1 MKKRQIPCKMR
12 SYSSQVNNNL
22 MKVTLYVMSD
32 GKNYNGSSFDLLSMN
47 DAEESIK
54 NTPILA
60 FLVQDEDG
68 NVVDF
73 DGHNMDT
80 KIVNGEDGY
89 ELKTI
94 YHERPIGII
103 PESCNPRYEKIDEKT
118 FFVVDGWIWK
128 SYSNGSYKIIEEN
141 GSTSVSMEIRVD
153 DGLYNEDNDIYEIKK
168 YRYEGV
174 TVLGANVPPAI
185 EGSRIMKY
193 SSSEVD
199 NKAMLESIYKEIY
212 KIESEVSNLPKNC
225 VAKITTEFEE
235 SKKKLDDEN
244 VVIKEEETPPVN
256 DSEPPKEENG
266 EVQGKEDNEVQ
277 VEENVET
284 DVVDEFAEKKKDEE
298 VEEDEEAEEEV
309 KKKEENEDD
318 EEEEYKK
325 KRKCSM
331 EEFSL
336 DCFSVFFEEIPST
349 LEEVCSA
356 LVEKFNALNDELNI
370 LKEFKAN
377 YDKSVLE
384 QEVNSIVEEFSF
396 EEEEVLELRTKALNG
411 EISTKEF
418 KKELFALEGMK
429 LHENKKKFSVK
440 KETASVKI
448 SVPSG
453 TTNHEPYGGLFRK
466 YIK

>member
-12 SYSSQVNNNL
+12 SYSSQANNNL

-80 KIVNGEDGY
+80 KLVNGEDGY

-103 PESCNPRYEKIDEKT
+103 PESCNPRYEKIDGKT

-141 GSTSVSMEIRVD
+141 DSTSVSMEIRVD
-153 DGLYNEDNDIYEIKK
+153 DGLYNEDNDVYEIKK

-185 EGSRIMKY
+185 EGSKIMKY

-212 KIESEVSNLPKNC
+212 KIESEVSNLPTDC
-225 VAKITTEFEE
+225 VAETTTEFEE

-244 VVIKEEETPPVN
+244 VVIKEEETPPVD
-256 DSEPPKEENG
+256 DSELSEQEG
-266 EVQGKEDNEVQ
+266 SEVQE
-277 VEENVET
+277 EENVET
-284 DVVDEFAEKKKDEE
+284 DTVDEFAEKKKDEE
-298 VEEDEEAEEEV
+298 EEEVEEEEEEKV
-309 KKKEENEDD
+309 KKKEEDEDD

-325 KRKCSM
+325 KRKCSI

-336 DCFSVFFEEIPST
+336 DCFSVFFEEVPST

-356 LVEKFNALNDELNI
+356 LVEKFNALNDELNT

-384 QEVNSIVEEFSF
+384 QEVNNIVEEFSF
-396 EEEEVLELRTKALNG
+396 EEEEVSDLRTKALNG

-429 LHENKKKFSVK
+429 MHENKKKFSAK
-440 KETASVKI
+440 KEETSVRI

-453 TTNHEPYGGLFRK
+453 ITKYEPYGDLFRK
-466 YIK
+466 YRK

>member
-12 SYSSQVNNNL
+12 SYSSQANNNL

-80 KIVNGEDGY
+80 KLVNGEDGY

-103 PESCNPRYEKIDEKT
+103 PESCNPRYEKIDGKT

-141 GSTSVSMEIRVD
+141 DSTSVSMEIRVD
-153 DGLYNEDNDIYEIKK
+153 DGLYNEDNDVYEIKR

-174 TVLGANVPPAI
+174 TVLGSNVPPAI
-185 EGSRIMKY
+185 EGSKIMRY

-212 KIESEVSNLPKNC
+212 KMESEVSNLPKDC
-225 VAKITTEFEE
+225 ATKIATEFEE
-235 SKKKLDDEN
+235 SNKKIDDEN
-244 VVIKEEETPPVN
+244 VVIEKEETPPVV
-256 DSEPPKEENG
+256 EPEPEPEPELPEETPDGDG
-266 EVQGKEDNEVQ
+266 EVVDGEP
-277 VEENVET
+277 
-284 DVVDEFAEKKKDEE
+284 VDEFAEKKKDEE
-298 VEEDEEAEEEV
+298 EEEVEEEEKV
-309 KKKEENEDD
+309 KKKEEDEDD

-325 KRKCSM
+325 KRKCSI

-356 LVEKFNALNDELNI
+356 LVEKFNALNDELDT

-384 QEVNSIVEEFSF
+384 QEVNNIVEEFSF
-396 EEEEVLELRTKALNG
+396 EEEEVLDLRTKALNG

-429 LHENKKKFSVK
+429 MHENKKKFSVK
-440 KETASVKI
+440 KEETSVKI

-453 TTNHEPYGGLFRK
+453 ITNYEPYGDLFRK
-466 YIK
+466 YKK